1 MIPPAAGQGTS
12 LEQRLAADVVLE
24 KVRGTVNLYKV
35 TKNRHPACGGTGP
48 LRVGRIVDESTA
60 RDLVFKLG
68 LAWTET
74 DRGILGTPCTHD
86 AAKTSALPT
95 STEAG

>member
-1 MIPPAAGQGTS
+1 MTD

-35 TKNRHPACGGTGP
+35 TKNRHPACGGTVPDCGGVSP

-60 RDLVFKLG
+60 RDLIFKLG
-68 LAWTET
+68 LAWNPT
-74 DRGILGTPCTHD
+74 DTGILATRCAP
-86 AAKTSALPT
+86 LPQD
-95 STEAG
+95 